1 MRSIHS
7 ILLDLNETSANIEAS
22 AIISTDGLIMA
33 AALPQGMDE
42 DCVGALSAALHSVGS
57 HSTQHEKTCGRGHRP
72 NTDQRPGRLYPDN
85 PDGERCDFNG
95 DYQNSRRIGSY
106 FVANQAI
113 SRKNHGYHVNKR
125 KWLNFR

>member
-57 HSTQHEKTCGRGHRP
+57 HSTRKLVGGAIDQILIKGPEGYILTTQTGKDAILTVITKTHGELDHILSQIRRSAEK
-72 NTDQRPGRLYPDN
+72 
-85 PDGERCDFNG
+85 
-95 DYQNSRRIGSY
+95 IM
-106 FVANQAI
+106 AI
-113 SRKNHGYHVNKR
+113 M
-125 KWLNFR
+125 